1 MSTIIFNTEN
11 NVSKSWADVAEGL
24 NSQYLGK
31 KEDWRTTAEYLR
43 DIKDH
48 DQQISSYVKITN
60 KLGLYKVE
68 GQSLAIA
75 VASPIPGQT
84 LGVKNLNLELIK
96 SKLDSGISVVYFGF
110 TFTEESVSQTEVV
123 EKSTYFGRNQST
135 GILTNLETS
144 TDFEGNVRA
153 ALWMAFYKI
162 KDCDIYYVVIND
174 DLIDSTII
182 RQEFSAVNF
191 VEEND
196 TYSVLNTQ
204 DGNFKEAIFAPGLD
218 SNAYFVGN
226 NIIATTKSTFELD
239 VFQQSHLH
247 KIIKDR
253 ISDENLPAAD
263 ITIESSVDASIN
275 KNRITVDLGKKST
288 ATLSYKWWTGT
299 EIDFSKNE
307 ELKYDFVIIKV

>member
-11 NVSKSWADVAEGL
+11 NISKSWADVAEGL
-24 NSQYLGK
+24 NSRYLGK

-48 DQQISSYVKITN
+48 DQQINSYVKITN
-60 KLGLYKVE
+60 KIGLYKADGE
-68 GQSLAIA
+68 PLAIA
-75 VASPIPGQT
+75 VTSPIPGQT

-96 SKLDSGISVVYFGF
+96 SKLNSGISVVYFGF
-110 TFTEESVSQTEVV
+110 AFTEESVSQTDVIQ
-123 EKSTYFGRNQST
+123 KSTYFGRDLST
-135 GILTNLETS
+135 NSLVNLETD
-144 TDFEGNVRA
+144 TALEGNIKA

-174 DLIDSTII
+174 DLVDSAII
-182 RQEFSAVNF
+182 RQEFSTGNL

-196 TYSVLNTQ
+196 TYSILNTQ

-218 SNAYFVGN
+218 SNAYFIGK

-253 ISDENLPAAD
+253 ISDEDLPAAD

>member
-11 NVSKSWADVAEGL
+11 NISKSWADVAEGL
-24 NSQYLGK
+24 NSRYLGK

-48 DQQISSYVKITN
+48 DQQINSYVKITN
-60 KLGLYKVE
+60 KIGLYKADGE
-68 GQSLAIA
+68 PLAIA
-75 VASPIPGQT
+75 VTSPIPGQT

-96 SKLDSGISVVYFGF
+96 SKLNSGISVVYFGF
-110 TFTEESVSQTEVV
+110 AFTEESVSQTDVIQ
-123 EKSTYFGRNQST
+123 KSTYFGRDLST
-135 GILTNLETS
+135 NSLVNLETD
-144 TDFEGNVRA
+144 TALEGNIKA

-174 DLIDSTII
+174 DLVDSAII
-182 RQEFSAVNF
+182 RQEFSTGNL

-196 TYSVLNTQ
+196 TYSILNTQ

-218 SNAYFVGN
+218 SNAYFIGK

-253 ISDENLPAAD
+253 ISDEDLPAAD

-299 EIDFSKNE
+299 EIEFSKNE

>member
-11 NVSKSWADVAEGL
+11 NISKSWADVAEGL
-24 NSQYLGK
+24 NSRYLGK
-31 KEDWRTTAEYLR
+31 KEDYRVNPEYLR
-43 DIKDH
+43 DISDY
-48 DQQISSYVKITN
+48 DQQINSYVKITN
-60 KLGLYKVE
+60 KIGLYKADGE
-68 GQSLAIA
+68 PLAIA
-75 VASPIPGQT
+75 VTSPIPGQT
-84 LGVKNLNLELIK
+84 IGIKNLDLELIK
-96 SKLDSGISVVYFGF
+96 SKLNSGISIVYFGF
-110 TFTEESVSQTEVV
+110 AFTEESVSQTDVIQ
-123 EKSTYFGRNQST
+123 KSTYFGRDLST
-135 GILTNLETS
+135 NSLVNLETD
-144 TDFEGNVRA
+144 TALEGNIKA

-174 DLIDSTII
+174 DLVDSAII
-182 RQEFSAVNF
+182 RQEFSTGNLV
-191 VEEND
+191 VQND
-196 TYSVLNTQ
+196 TYSILNTQ

-218 SNAYFVGN
+218 ANAYFIGK

-253 ISDENLPAAD
+253 ISDEDLPAAD